1 MHDLIVPIAGGFVFS
16 IIAFR
21 AIRMGLRIH
30 RELRRQRLLE
40 HLDWSGEST
49 VRHIPRI

>member
-1 MHDLIVPIAGGFVFS
+1 MHDLIIPVAGGFVFA
-16 IIAFR
+16 IIAYR
-21 AIRMGLRIH
+21 TIRMLLRIH

-40 HLDWSGEST
+40 HLDWSGDST